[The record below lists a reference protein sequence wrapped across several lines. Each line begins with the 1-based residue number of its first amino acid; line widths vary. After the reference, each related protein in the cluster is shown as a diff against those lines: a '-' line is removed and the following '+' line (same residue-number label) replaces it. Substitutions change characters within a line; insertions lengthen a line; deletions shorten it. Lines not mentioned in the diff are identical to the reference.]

1 MADLSSAV
9 TAGPGPAA
17 HPLGSRAVVARPP
30 SPPLLLALLGCLA
43 LAACGGGDGEEA
55 GRPDRAPSE
64 TTQTTTSP
72 ADAREALEDTSRR
85 PQIPKP
91 IGSPPFRL
99 VKEDIVRGRGARAKL
114 GDNLTVHYVGIA
126 FSSGEEFDASWDT
139 GQPFSFQLGGPVI
152 EGWNKGVVGMR
163 PGGRRMLTIP
173 PELGYG
179 QQGTADGS
187 IAPNET
193 LVFVVDLLS
202 IE

>member
-1 MADLSSAV
+1 
-9 TAGPGPAA
+9 
-17 HPLGSRAVVARPP
+17 VVARPP

-126 FSSGEEFDASWDT
+126 FSSGEEFDASWNT

-202 IE
+202 ID